1 MRRKVSSGPMSRLLA
16 LWLTLLA
23 AFWLTRALTSAVFF
37 GNADRSYE
45 GLFQLVTVPALQ
57 ALLVAWATRRPGP
70 FAHALPVRAALRQP
84 DLRFIL
90 LLDAAVL
97 ALGWLLGTLAEV
109 GWFSLTQGR
118 NLPSAWIAL
127 KAGAAA
133 VVLFQ
138 DSRRTSPERRWLL
151 GFAAGLLALALMIL
165 FDVLRPLPALL
176 LPGRP
181 RLLSWL
187 VIHGLLFAAAAGL
200 VLRVQRLFRRSTR
213 RISAAAAL
221 ALDWALGLGLLAALV
236 AALHLFRRPFL
247 TEPWGSFAATCNSLA
262 VTALLAAALLAR
274 VRPAHPAESFAG
286 EEHDGGARNASDS
299 EDTLKRMH

>member
-1 MRRKVSSGPMSRLLA
+1 MSRLLA

-23 AFWLTRALTSAVFF
+23 AFWLTRALTSAVIF

-45 GLFQLVTVPALQ
+45 GLFLLVTVPALQ

-70 FAHALPVRAALRQP
+70 FAHALPVRTALSQP
-84 DLRFIL
+84 DLRAIL

-97 ALGWLLGTLAEV
+97 VLGWLLGTLGEV

-118 NLPSAWIAL
+118 NLPSTWIAL

-133 VVLFQ
+133 VILFLAA
-138 DSRRTSPERRWLL
+138 RGRSPERRWPV

-176 LPGRP
+176 LPDQP

-187 VIHGLLFAAAAGL
+187 LVHGLLAAAGAGL
-200 VLRVQRLFRRSTR
+200 VLRVQRLFRKGR
-213 RISAAAAL
+213 AAAAL
-221 ALDWALGLGLLAALV
+221 ALDWALGLGLIAALI
-236 AALHLFRRPFL
+236 AALHLFQRPFL
-247 TEPWGSFAATCNSLA
+247 TEPWGSFVATCNSLA
-262 VTALLAAALLAR
+262 VTALLASALLAR
-274 VRPAHPAESFAG
+274 SQPESF
-286 EEHDGGARNASDS
+286 
-299 EDTLKRMH
+299 

>member
-1 MRRKVSSGPMSRLLA
+1 MSRLLA

-23 AFWLTRALTSAVFF
+23 AFWLTRALTSAAIF

-70 FAHALPVRAALRQP
+70 FALALPVRTALRQP
-84 DLRFIL
+84 DLRVIL

-97 ALGWLLGTLAEV
+97 VLGWLLGTLGEL
-109 GWFSLTQGR
+109 GWFSLTHGR
-118 NLPSAWIAL
+118 NLPSTWIAL

-133 VVLFQ
+133 VVLFL
-138 DSRRTSPERRWLL
+138 DTREMSPEQGQQRRWLL
-151 GFAAGLLALALMIL
+151 GLAAGLLALALMVL

-176 LPGRP
+176 LPDQPRP
-181 RLLSWL
+181 LSWL
-187 VIHGLLFAAAAGL
+187 LVHGTLFAAGAGL
-200 VLRVQRLFRRSTR
+200 VLRVQRLFRRGRT
-213 RISAAAAL
+213 AAAL

-236 AALHLFRRPFL
+236 AALHFFQRPFL

-274 VRPAHPAESFAG
+274 GRPVHPPESFAG
-286 EEHDGGARNASDS
+286 EEH
-299 EDTLKRMH
+299 

>member
-1 MRRKVSSGPMSRLLA
+1 MSRLLA

-23 AFWLTRALTSAVFF
+23 AFWLTRALTSAVLF

-45 GLFQLVTVPALQ
+45 GIFLLVTVPVLQ

-70 FAHALPVRAALRQP
+70 FAHSLPVRTALRQP
-84 DLRFIL
+84 DLRAIL

-97 ALGWLLGTLAEV
+97 VLGWLLGTLLGI
-109 GWFSLTQGR
+109 GWFNLTHGR
-118 NLPSAWIAL
+118 NLASTWIAF

-133 VVLFQ
+133 LVLFLA
-138 DSRRTSPERRWLL
+138 SRETERRQERHWLL
-151 GFAAGLLALALMIL
+151 GLGAGLLALALMIL

-176 LPGRP
+176 LPHQP

-187 VIHGLLFAAAAGL
+187 LVHGLLAAAGAGL
-200 VLRVQRLFRRSTR
+200 VLRVQRFFRRGR
-213 RISAAAAL
+213 AAAAL
-221 ALDWALGLGLLAALV
+221 ALDWALGLGLLAALT
-236 AALHLFRRPFL
+236 AALHLFQRPFL

-274 VRPAHPAESFAG
+274 GSLAFPLG
-286 EEHDGGARNASDS
+286 EHTSPLGP
-299 EDTLKRMH
+299 

>member
-1 MRRKVSSGPMSRLLA
+1 MSRLLA

-23 AFWLTRALTSAVFF
+23 AFWLTRALTSAVIF

-45 GLFQLVTVPALQ
+45 GLFLLVTVPALQ

-70 FAHALPVRAALRQP
+70 FAHALPVRTALRQP
-84 DLRFIL
+84 DLRAIL

-97 ALGWLLGTLAEV
+97 VLGWLLGTLGEV
-109 GWFSLTQGR
+109 GWFSLTHGR
-118 NLPSAWIAL
+118 NLVSTWIAL
-127 KAGAAA
+127 KAGAAGT
-133 VVLFQ
+133 VLFL
-138 DSRRTSPERRWLL
+138 STRGSSPEQGEQRRWLL
-151 GFAAGLLALALMIL
+151 GLAAALLALALMIL

-176 LPGRP
+176 LPDRP

-187 VIHGLLFAAAAGL
+187 LVHGLLAAAGTGL
-200 VLRVQRLFRRSTR
+200 VLRVQRIFRHSARKTR
-213 RISAAAAL
+213 AAAAL

-274 VRPAHPAESFAG
+274 ERPAHPPG
-286 EEHDGGARNASDS
+286 EE
-299 EDTLKRMH
+299 L